1 MRSLGAKIL
10 EVSGLAKFSEP
21 ELISPKE
28 YDSSN
33 AMSCP
38 ICHHRD
44 FEFRFW
50 QREWE
55 NGKTVED
62 SDTHGSMTCPYC
74 GNQVKNAMNLE
85 NDKKPRQELVDLL
98 IEDWNKRAEK
108 SPHVSELIP
117 K

>member
-33 AMSCP
+33 AM
-38 ICHHRD
+38 
-44 FEFRFW
+44 
-50 QREWE
+50 
-55 NGKTVED
+55 
-62 SDTHGSMTCPYC
+62 TCPYC

-85 NDKKPRQELVDLL
+85 NDEKSCQELVDLL

-108 SPHVSELIP
+108 SPYVSELMP